1 MKKILVLTMILVV
14 AVATK
19 AMVTTPP
26 GDGSA
31 KTTYT
36 LTVSKVGNSSGSVT
50 SNVGSAAIG
59 KTVKIKS
66 GTSVVLSATTTESS
80 TFSGWTGACSGK
92 ALTCTL
98 TMNSNKTAIAVFTPV
113 VKLLNGGELS
123 NVNSTCAATAIT
135 KRDATVIAAEQK
147 HSTDI
152 IATWNARTAAQKLA
166 LAKTGSER
174 MTAFRAAQATAKSA
188 QQIVNK
194 TYATAKQNAASA
206 YRLEMRACGFQD
218 DSNDDE

>member
-19 AMVTTPP
+19 AMVAPP
-26 GDGSA
+26 RDDSA
-31 KTTYT
+31 KTSYT
-36 LTVSKVGNSSGSVT
+36 LTVSKVGNGSGSVT
-50 SNVGSAAIG
+50 SNTGDASIG

-66 GTSVVLSATTTESS
+66 GTKVVLSATTTESS

-98 TMNSNKTAIAVFTPV
+98 TMNSNKTAIAVFVPV

-123 NVNSTCAATAIT
+123 NVSSTCAATAIT

-147 HSTDI
+147 HSADI

-194 TYATAKQNAASA
+194 TYANAKANAASA